1 MSTAPPDAFSN
12 KHVETD
18 RLLRRIGRT
27 AIIVCV
33 AMAAVAFALS
43 GSPLRSACAVLGGG
57 LIASVSYLAIQS
69 GVSAFVDRLI
79 VSEALPRRPALR
91 WAVTKLTVRYALL
104 GFGAYVMI
112 ARLRL
117 PPLGLLA
124 GASSIVAAVA
134 VEAVRLLIMKDPSP
148 RT

>member
-1 MSTAPPDAFSN
+1 
-12 KHVETD
+12 VETD
-18 RLLRRIGRT
+18 PLLRRVGRT
-27 AIIVCV
+27 AVVVC
-33 AMAAVAFALS
+33 ALMAAVALILS
-43 GSPLRSACAVLGGG
+43 PSHFRSALAVMGGG
-57 LIASVSYLAIQS
+57 LIAGASYLAIQS

-79 VSEALPRRPALR
+79 VSDIPPRRPALR
-91 WAVTKLTVRYALL
+91 WAVTKLTMRYALL

-134 VEAVRLLIMKDPSP
+134 VEAVRLLIIKDSSP

>member
-1 MSTAPPDAFSN
+1 
-12 KHVETD
+12 VEAD
-18 RLLRRIGRT
+18 PLLRRIGRT
-27 AIIVCV
+27 AVIVC
-33 AMAAVAFALS
+33 ALMAVIALVMS
-43 GSPLRSACAVLGGG
+43 SAPLRSAFAVIGGG
-57 LIASVSYLAIQS
+57 LIAGVSYLAIQS
-69 GVSAFVDRLI
+69 GVSTLVERLV
-79 VSEALPRRPALR
+79 VSDAPPRRPALR
-91 WAVTKLTVRYALL
+91 WAVTKLTLRYALL

-134 VEAVRLLIMKDPSP
+134 VEAVRLLITKDPSP

>member
-1 MSTAPPDAFSN
+1 MEADP
-12 KHVETD
+12 
-18 RLLRRIGRT
+18 LLRRVGRT
-27 AIIVCV
+27 AVIVC
-33 AMAAVAFALS
+33 ALMTAIALAVS
-43 GSPLRSACAVLGGG
+43 SSPLRSAFAVIGGG
-57 LIASVSYLAIQS
+57 LIAAVSYLAIQS
-69 GVSAFVDRLI
+69 GVVALVDRL
-79 VSEALPRRPALR
+79 VASDAPPRRPALR
-91 WAVTKLTVRYALL
+91 WTVTKLTLRYALL

>member
-1 MSTAPPDAFSN
+1 MEPDP
-12 KHVETD
+12 
-18 RLLRRIGRT
+18 LLRRIGRT
-27 AIIVCV
+27 AIIVC
-33 AMAAVAFALS
+33 AFMTAVAWVLS
-43 GSPLRSACAVLGGG
+43 PFPFRSALAVLGGG
-57 LIASVSYLAIQS
+57 LIAAVSYLAIQS
-69 GVSAFVDRLI
+69 GVSTLVDRVI
-79 VSEALPRRPALR
+79 VSATPPRRPALH
-91 WAVTKLTVRYALL
+91 WAVTKLTLRYALL

-134 VEAVRLLIMKDPSP
+134 VEAVRLLIMKDSSP

>member
-1 MSTAPPDAFSN
+1 
-12 KHVETD
+12 VEAD
-18 RLLRRIGRT
+18 PLLQRVGRT
-27 AIIVCV
+27 AIVVCV
-33 AMAAVAFALS
+33 CMTAAALALS
-43 GSPLRSACAVLGGG
+43 RTPLRSALAVIGGG
-57 LIASVSYLAIQS
+57 LIAGASYLAIQS
-69 GVSAFVDRLI
+69 GVTALVDRLI
-79 VSEALPRRPALR
+79 VSDTPLRRPGLR
-91 WAVTKLTVRYALL
+91 WTVMKLTGRYALL

-134 VEAVRLLIMKDPSP
+134 VEAVRLLMKDSSP

>member
-1 MSTAPPDAFSN
+1 MDP
-12 KHVETD
+12 D

-27 AIIVCV
+27 AVIVC
-33 AMAAVAFALS
+33 ASMAVVAFAVS
-43 GSPLRSACAVLGGG
+43 SSPLRSAFAVIGGG
-57 LIASVSYLAIQS
+57 LIAGVSYLAIQS

-79 VSEALPRRPALR
+79 VSDAAPRRPALR

-117 PPLGLLA
+117 SPLGLLA

>member
-1 MSTAPPDAFSN
+1 MEADP
-12 KHVETD
+12 
-18 RLLRRIGRT
+18 LLRRVGLT
-27 AIIVCV
+27 AVIVCAAMVAV
-33 AMAAVAFALS
+33 AMALS
-43 GSPLRSACAVLGGG
+43 RSPLRSALAVVGGG
-57 LIASVSYLAIQS
+57 LIAGASYLGIQS
-69 GVSAFVDRLI
+69 GVSTLVDRL
-79 VSEALPRRPALR
+79 VVADTPPRRPALR
-91 WAVTKLTVRYALL
+91 WAATKLTLRYALL

-112 ARLRL
+112 ARLHL

>member
-1 MSTAPPDAFSN
+1 
-12 KHVETD
+12 VEAD
-18 RLLRRIGRT
+18 PLLRRVGRT
-27 AIIVCV
+27 AVIVC
-33 AMAAVAFALS
+33 ASMAAVALIFS
-43 GSPLRSACAVLGGG
+43 PSPLRSALAVIGGG
-57 LIASVSYLAIQS
+57 LIAGASYLAIQS
-69 GVSAFVDRLI
+69 GVSALVDRL
-79 VSEALPRRPALR
+79 VVADTPPRRPALR
-91 WAVTKLTVRYALL
+91 WAVTKLTLRYALL

-134 VEAVRLLIMKDPSP
+134 VEAVRLLIMKDSSP

>member
-1 MSTAPPDAFSN
+1 VEPDP
-12 KHVETD
+12 
-18 RLLRRIGRT
+18 LLRRIGRT
-27 AIIVCV
+27 AIIVC
-33 AMAAVAFALS
+33 ASMAAIAMVLS
-43 GSPLRSACAVLGGG
+43 PSPFRSALAVLGGG
-57 LIASVSYLAIQS
+57 LIAAVSYLAIQS
-69 GVSAFVDRLI
+69 GVSTLVDRVI
-79 VSEALPRRPALR
+79 ASPPRRPALR
-91 WAVTKLTVRYALL
+91 WAVTKLTLRYALL

-134 VEAVRLLIMKDPSP
+134 VEAVRLLIMKDSSP

>member
-1 MSTAPPDAFSN
+1 MEPDP
-12 KHVETD
+12 
-18 RLLRRIGRT
+18 LLRRIGRT
-27 AIIVCV
+27 AILVCA
-33 AMAAVAFALS
+33 AMAAVALVLS
-43 GSPLRSACAVLGGG
+43 PSPFRSALAVLGGG
-57 LIASVSYLAIQS
+57 LIAAVSYLAIQS
-69 GVSAFVDRLI
+69 GVSTLVDRVI
-79 VSEALPRRPALR
+79 ASAAPPRRPALR
-91 WAVTKLTVRYALL
+91 WAVTKLTLRYALL

-134 VEAVRLLIMKDPSP
+134 VEAVRLLIMKDSSP

>member
-1 MSTAPPDAFSN
+1 
-12 KHVETD
+12 VEAD
-18 RLLRRIGRT
+18 PLLRRVGRT
-27 AIIVCV
+27 AVIVCV
-33 AMAAVAFALS
+33 LMVALALMF
-43 GSPLRSACAVLGGG
+43 SPTRVRSALAVIGGG
-57 LIASVSYLAIQS
+57 LIAGASYLAIQS
-69 GVSAFVDRLI
+69 GVTAFVERL
-79 VSEALPRRPALR
+79 VASNAPPRRPALR
-91 WAVTKLTVRYALL
+91 WAVTKLTLRYALL

>member
-1 MSTAPPDAFSN
+1 MEADP
-12 KHVETD
+12 
-18 RLLRRIGRT
+18 LLRRVGRT
-27 AIIVCV
+27 AVIVC
-33 AMAAVAFALS
+33 ASMAAVALVVS
-43 GSPLRSACAVLGGG
+43 SSPLRSAFAVIGGG
-57 LIASVSYLAIQS
+57 LIAGVSYLAIQS
-69 GVSAFVDRLI
+69 GVSTLVDRLV
-79 VSEALPRRPALR
+79 VSDAPPRRPALR
-91 WAVTKLTVRYALL
+91 RAVTKLTLRYALL

>member
-1 MSTAPPDAFSN
+1 
-12 KHVETD
+12 VETD
-18 RLLRRIGRT
+18 PLLRRIGRT
-27 AIIVCV
+27 AFVVCGCMTV
-33 AMAAVAFALS
+33 VAFAMS
-43 GSPLRSACAVLGGG
+43 SSPVRSALAVMGGG
-57 LIASVSYLAIQS
+57 LIAGASYLAIQS
-69 GVSAFVDRLI
+69 GVSTFVDRLI
-79 VSEALPRRPALR
+79 GSGAPPRRPALR
-91 WAVTKLTVRYALL
+91 WAVTKLTLRYALL

-134 VEAVRLLIMKDPSP
+134 VEAVRLLIMKDSSP

>member
-1 MSTAPPDAFSN
+1 MALAALLLSRS
-12 KHVETD
+12 HVQSA
-18 RLLRRIGRT
+18 L
-27 AIIVCV
+27 
-33 AMAAVAFALS
+33 AVI
-43 GSPLRSACAVLGGG
+43 GGG
-57 LIASVSYLAIQS
+57 ALAAASYVAIQS
-69 GVSAFVDRLI
+69 GVSALVDRVI
-79 VSEALPRRPALR
+79 VTGSPPRRAALR
-91 WAVTKLTVRYALL
+91 WTVIKLTGRYALL

-134 VEAVRLLIMKDPSP
+134 VEAVRLFITKDSSP